1 MTISASMSLQ
11 LQKHMSETPSKLHH
25 DMTQATVIISVQIS
39 MLQSQAQR
47 QCTVLSQG
55 KTQHFHD

>member
-1 MTISASMSLQ
+1 MSLQ